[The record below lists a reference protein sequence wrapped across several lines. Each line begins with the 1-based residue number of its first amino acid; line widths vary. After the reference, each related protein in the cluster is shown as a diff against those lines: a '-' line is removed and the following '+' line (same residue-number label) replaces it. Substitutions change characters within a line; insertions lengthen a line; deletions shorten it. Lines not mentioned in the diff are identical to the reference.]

1 MENVFSII
9 TFFEESEGIE
19 QGDKAIYVT
28 YKSRII
34 CYQLFKEINDIRGL
48 LQEIHTKL
56 LRETPDL
63 KIEGKLNFLYF
74 NWLEVDSRLKEELY
88 GKRAS

>member
-1 MENVFSII
+1 MENVFSVI

-28 YKSRII
+28 YRGRII
-34 CYQLFKEINDIRGL
+34 CYKLFKEINDMRGL
-48 LQEIHTKL
+48 LQEIHNKL
-56 LRETPDL
+56 LRETPGL
-63 KIEGKLNFLYF
+63 KIEGKLNYLYF